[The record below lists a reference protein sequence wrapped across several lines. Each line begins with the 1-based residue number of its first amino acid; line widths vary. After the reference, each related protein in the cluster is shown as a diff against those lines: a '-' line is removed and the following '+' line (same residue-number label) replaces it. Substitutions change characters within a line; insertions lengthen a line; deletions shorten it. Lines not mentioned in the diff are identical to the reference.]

1 MIRGRIII
9 ATNGVG
15 TGELFRICRCIAPD
29 PNRRLHVAKVTV
41 PIWDLEHRPLLRIA
55 SQAIEN
61 AAVVIFKRRSMK
73 GPMPDDNNA
82 LIAKISL
89 VYNL

>member
-1 MIRGRIII
+1 MILGRIII

-15 TGELFRICRCIAPD
+15 TGDQFRICHCIAPD

-41 PIWDLEHRPLLRIA
+41 PVWDLEHRPLFGIA

-61 AAVVIFKRRSMK
+61 AADVNCKRWSM
-73 GPMPDDNNA
+73 A
-82 LIAKISL
+82 SAR
-89 VYNL
+89 